1 MYIYVLKC
9 STHTQESFTS
19 MSGYPFDNLNIHDWM
34 KKCAAKTSLLREKI
48 MIATVTPG
56 LRGDSAQREVSVEY
70 LLLYY
75 ISSKPI
81 FNNVQSCS
89 KHNLSGMLFCGFS
102 ILWTYNLSSVF
113 ITICLF
119 FLRLTV
125 VAIDWYYRAKWQ
137 WNAQVNGVDKDCALV
152 PSWIYAIFMNWY

>member
-113 ITICLF
+113 ISICLF
-119 FLRLTV
+119 FWDWPLLQLIDIIVQSDNEMRKLTV
-125 VAIDWYYRAKWQ
+125 WTKIVR
-137 WNAQVNGVDKDCALV
+137 
-152 PSWIYAIFMNWY
+152 

>member
-34 KKCAAKTSLLREKI
+34 KKCAAKTSLLGEKI

-113 ITICLF
+113 ISICLF
-119 FLRLTV
+119 FWDWPLLQLIDIIVQSDNEMRKLTV
-125 VAIDWYYRAKWQ
+125 WTKIVR
-137 WNAQVNGVDKDCALV
+137 
-152 PSWIYAIFMNWY
+152 